1 MLLAHNAQLLMRLQK
16 LLMRNQ
22 LLTVLLNMLKTLTA
36 NWIVC
41 SKNQ

>member
-1 MLLAHNAQLLMRLQK
+1 MLPAHNVLLLMQLQK
-16 LLMRNQ
+16 LLMQNK
-22 LLTVLLNMLKTLTA
+22 LLTALLNTLKTLTA

>member
-1 MLLAHNAQLLMRLQK
+1 MLLAHNARLLMRLQK
-16 LLMRNQ
+16 LLMQNK
-22 LLTVLLNMLKTLTA
+22 LLTVLLNTLKTLTA

>member
-1 MLLAHNAQLLMRLQK
+1 MLPAHNVRLLTRLQK
-16 LLMRNQ
+16 LLMRNR
-22 LLTVLLNMLKTLTA
+22 LLTALLNMLKILTA